1 MPARAAVTLFRAEAD
16 EVCVVAT
23 APVRTR
29 IAMRARTVSFME
41 GAFYVVANIDLM
53 EVQKM

>member
-1 MPARAAVTLFRAEAD
+1 LFRAEAD
-16 EVCVVAT
+16 EVCVVAA

-41 GAFYVVANIDLM
+41 RGLFCVAANIDRM
-53 EVQKM
+53 EVQKNVTR